1 MALQLILQ
9 TLDGLSAD
17 VAKEYTEQED
27 GSFRLDVTGLEDTGA
42 LKRAKEHE
50 KNQRKQA
57 QTRVTEL
64 QSKIEDLEDQIAAL
78 GDPNKNSADALK
90 LQKLERQLTDAQG
103 KLTARE
109 TELMGEIS
117 RLTST
122 ASATVLVNDLT
133 DFPDLMLP
141 MVSARLTTVLENG
154 KAVVKVLD
162 PDGDVG
168 SMTVD
173 ELKAEIENDTKYAPL
188 LRGSQGSGSG
198 APGKGKGPT
207 NGKTKLSDYTGPERV
222 ELQQKNPALFQQLLA
237 ESKNPKIR

>member
-9 TLDGLSAD
+9 SLDGLSAD

-27 GSFRLDVTGLEDTGA
+27 GTFRLDVTGIEDTGA

-50 KNQRKQA
+50 KTQRKQA

-64 QSKIEDLEDQIAAL
+64 QSKVEDLEDQIAAL
-78 GDPNKNSADALK
+78 GDPSKNSADAVK
-90 LQKLERQLTDAQG
+90 LQKLERQLTEAQG

-109 TELMGEIS
+109 NELMGEIS

-122 ASATVLVNDLT
+122 AEATSLVSDLT
-133 DFPDLMLP
+133 DFPELMMP
-141 MVSARLTTVLENG
+141 MVRARLTTVLENG

-162 PDGDVG
+162 ADGEVG
-168 SMTVD
+168 SMTVA
-173 ELKAEIENDTKYAPL
+173 ELKAEIENDKKYAPI
-188 LRGSQGSGSG
+188 LRGSEGSGSG
-198 APGKGKGPT
+198 APGKGKGTT
-207 NGKTKLSDYTGPERV
+207 NGKTKLADYTGPERV

-237 ESKNPKIR
+237 ESKNQTR